1 MGLHQHSHL
10 CHRQCLITRFSNK
23 PQSTSSLSR
32 GRLSRFASCP
42 RCHLQCNRYN
52 LHTIVL
58 CTFYTFPTKI
68 DDKIWHFGKFH
79 HCPNHFSQLLLKC
92 YEILTLELNHLF
104 LGRFRHRRVPPPLV
118 QAERK
123 TRKVKIVA
131 RLTKAKKMA
140 FLSLLT
146 PILVLLPWH

>member
-10 CHRQCLITRFSNK
+10 CHRPCLITRFSNK

-52 LHTIVL
+52 LHTIV
-58 CTFYTFPTKI
+58 CTFYTFPTPRRQNLAFRKI
-68 DDKIWHFGKFH
+68 PSLPKPFFTIVYCDYS
-79 HCPNHFSQLLLKC
+79 NAV
-92 YEILTLELNHLF
+92 TLELNHLF